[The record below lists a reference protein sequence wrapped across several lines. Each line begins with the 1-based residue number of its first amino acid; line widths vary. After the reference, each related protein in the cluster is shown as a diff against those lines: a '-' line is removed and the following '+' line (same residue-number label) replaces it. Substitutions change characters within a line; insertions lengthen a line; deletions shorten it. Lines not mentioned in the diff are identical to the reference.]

1 MHDTIYKMAVSTV
14 ATAITAM
21 QGQTILNTDT
31 LIPAGLWVGGLVIVW
46 RASWRICE
54 AVMKL
59 LSRLEIMESR
69 LTAVERECKLK
80 HGQL

>member
-1 MHDTIYKMAVSTV
+1 MHDTIYKTAVSTV
-14 ATAITAM
+14 ATAITGM

-31 LIPAGLWVGGLVIVW
+31 LLPAGLWVGGLIIVW

-59 LSRLEIMESR
+59 LARLETIEKRVDQMESKC
-69 LTAVERECKLK
+69 REY
-80 HGQL
+80 HG